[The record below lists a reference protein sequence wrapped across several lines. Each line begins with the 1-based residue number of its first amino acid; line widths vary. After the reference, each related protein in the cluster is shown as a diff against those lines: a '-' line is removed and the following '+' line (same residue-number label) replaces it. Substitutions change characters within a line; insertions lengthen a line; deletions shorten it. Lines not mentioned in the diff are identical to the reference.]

1 LRPQHFAEAAKEET
15 KFMSEYNPAELRTLL
30 IRCSRVLGSETY
42 ERVVGSPQRS
52 SGFYTALDAAIKYN
66 DGEPSKV
73 PDIQIEGALD
83 VALEVW
89 PFELEEFASANREG
103 GAS

>member
-1 LRPQHFAEAAKEET
+1 
-15 KFMSEYNPAELRTLL
+15 MSEYDPAELEELL

-52 SGFYTALDAAIKYN
+52 SGFFTALDAAIKYN

-89 PFELEEFASANREG
+89 PFELEGVS
-103 GAS
+103 